1 MHKDIKIL
9 GSGLVCVDVVRSD
22 SGIKIMNG
30 GSCANV
36 ISVMAQ
42 IGYDCSIIRKRYS
55 DFLEPFLS
63 NTLSSLEVKELFY
76 GKTRSK
82 TPRIIEEIY
91 KTRHDFYTICPH
103 CGKKILDLKL
113 PREDDIRT
121 LLANINDMDVFYCD
135 RASSGILMLMDWFNK
150 KNGIVV
156 FEPNSARNS
165 KSLYY
170 ATAHADIIKFS
181 RERISYA
188 IAEKIKI
195 NNKRAKLIIYTD
207 GAKGL
212 SFTHRM
218 LDGKMSE
225 WFSVPSVFQGPV
237 IDSSGAGDWL
247 TAGFL
252 SELLKDRKALGL
264 NALLNAKE
272 ITKMLMK
279 GMKYSKLC
287 CAAIGAQGVFY
298 SPEHAS
304 QFYKLFR
311 GNKKAKNLLLNSE
324 RVTDADVC
332 PYCFSGLTDRKIK
345 VIL

>member
-1 MHKDIKIL
+1 MNKNIRIL
-9 GSGLVCVDVVRSD
+9 GSGLICVDVVHSD

-42 IGYDCSIIRKRYS
+42 IGYNCSIIRECYS

-63 NTLSSLEVKELFY
+63 NTLSSLGVKELFY
-76 GKTRSK
+76 RKTKSK
-82 TPRIIEEIY
+82 TPRIVEEIY
-91 KTRHDFYTICPH
+91 NTQHDFYTICPH

-113 PREDDIRT
+113 PSEDDVKS
-121 LLANINDMDVFYCD
+121 LFSQINDMDVFYSD
-135 RASSGILMLMDWFNK
+135 RASSGILMLMEWFNQ
-150 KNGIVV
+150 KNGVVV

-165 KSLYY
+165 KGLYF
-170 ATAHADIIKFS
+170 AAACADIIKFS
-181 RERISYA
+181 KERISYT
-188 IAEKIKI
+188 IAERIRI
-195 NNKRAKLIIYTD
+195 NNDRAKLIIYTE

-212 SFTHRM
+212 LFAHRM
-218 LDGKMSE
+218 LDGKMSD
-225 WFSVPSVFQGPV
+225 WLSVPSVFQGPV

-252 SELLKDRKALGL
+252 SELLKDRKALSL
-264 NALLNAKE
+264 NALLDAKE
-272 ITKMLMK
+272 VTKMLKK

-298 SPEHAS
+298 SPEHAN

-311 GNKKAKNLLLNSE
+311 GNKKVKKLLLNSE
-324 RVTDADVC
+324 KVSDADVC
-332 PYCFSGLTDRKIK
+332 PYCFSGLTDREIK
-345 VIL
+345 VI